1 MLQWITKER
10 KWIFAAGAAT
20 GLALLS
26 LLKTKKARDI
36 AVKSVA
42 GGIMLKDKFLETAAN
57 IKEEADDICAE
68 AKVAAKGSCSC
79 GGGCGC
85 EESSCGCGEGS
96 CGCGDDCKCTGS
108 EE

>member
-1 MLQWITKER
+1 MIHLITKER

-20 GLALLS
+20 GLAVLGLI
-26 LLKTKKARDI
+26 KTKKARDL

-42 GGIMLKDKFLETAAN
+42 GGIMLKDKALETAAN

-68 AKVAAKGSCSC
+68 AKMAAKS
-79 GGGCGC
+79 GCT
-85 EESSCGCGEGS
+85 S
-96 CGCGDDCKCTGS
+96 GDDCDCS